1 VSAAA
6 SVANALAANVLAV
19 NPTSGSSL
27 LGAFGAL
34 AVLVVTF
41 AEAGLLV
48 VGFLLPGDTLLFPA
62 GVFCAAA
69 VGHGPHLSLWQ
80 VLLCAAVGSVAGTQ
94 FSYYLGRRGG
104 QAALARGGNRR
115 LKGLVARGEEFL
127 DRYGHRKAI
136 LIGRFVPMV
145 RSVLGPVA
153 GMLRI
158 PAATFTLWQVIGGLA
173 WTQSMVLL
181 GYWLG
186 AAVPGVENYLL
197 PLVALV
203 VALSLV
209 PVLFQRRRAAR
220 GAATARSAQPS
231 AQQPQPQPQ
240 QPPGPEPGGS
250 TASGLGRS
258 AGRGDDD

>member
-1 VSAAA
+1 M
-6 SVANALAANVLAV
+6 LAV

-27 LGAFGAL
+27 LSAFGAL

-69 VGHGPHLSLWQ
+69 VGNGPHLTLWQ

-94 FSYYLGRRGG
+94 FSYWLGRRGG
-104 QAALARGGNRR
+104 QAALSRTGSRR
-115 LKGLVARGEEFL
+115 LKAMVAGGEDFL
-127 DRYGHRKAI
+127 ARYGQRKAI
-136 LIGRFVPMV
+136 LLGRFVPMV

-209 PVLFQRRRAAR
+209 PVLIQRRRGGGCR
-220 GAATARSAQPS
+220 VRR
-231 AQQPQPQPQ
+231 QQPGAEEQ
-240 QPPGPEPGGS
+240 QQEPPRADARPGGS
-250 TASGLGRS
+250 SPSGLGRRT
-258 AGRGDDD
+258 GRGDDG